1 LKLYLNYAIIRRC
14 NFILHFLLSFI
25 ESQQSEGGELKV
37 KKYELIYILRT
48 DSDDETKQKIQDKL
62 RGIIEE
68 NGEVEVFD
76 VWGNRKLA
84 YQIQKLTD
92 GYYVLVKFTA
102 GPQVPKELDR
112 NLKIMDEAIRHMI
125 INVTDNK

>member
-1 LKLYLNYAIIRRC
+1 M
-14 NFILHFLLSFI
+14 
-25 ESQQSEGGELKV
+25 

-92 GYYVLVKFTA
+92 GYYVLKFQKSLT
-102 GPQVPKELDR
+102 EI
-112 NLKIMDEAIRHMI
+112 LK
-125 INVTDNK
+125 

>member
-1 LKLYLNYAIIRRC
+1 
-14 NFILHFLLSFI
+14 
-25 ESQQSEGGELKV
+25 V

-102 GPQVPKELDR
+102 GV
-112 NLKIMDEAIRHMI
+112 LKFQKSLTEIL
-125 INVTDNK
+125 K

>member
-1 LKLYLNYAIIRRC
+1 M
-14 NFILHFLLSFI
+14 
-25 ESQQSEGGELKV
+25 

-84 YQIQKLTD
+84 YEINYIKE
-92 GYYVLVKFTA
+92 GYYIIVNFEAAVEVVAEVERRSRISDAIIRYMVVK
-102 GPQVPKELDR
+102 Q
-112 NLKIMDEAIRHMI
+112 EA
-125 INVTDNK
+125 

>member
-1 LKLYLNYAIIRRC
+1 
-14 NFILHFLLSFI
+14 
-25 ESQQSEGGELKV
+25 V

-62 RGIIEE
+62 KGIIET
-68 NGEVEVFD
+68 NGEVEAVD
-76 VWGNRKLA
+76 VWGNKKLA
-84 YQIQKLTD
+84 YQIQKMSD

-102 GPQVPKELDR
+102 GPEVPKELDR
-112 NLKIMDEAIRHMI
+112 NLKIMDQAIRHMI

>member
-1 LKLYLNYAIIRRC
+1 
-14 NFILHFLLSFI
+14 
-25 ESQQSEGGELKV
+25 V

-84 YQIQKLTD
+84 Y
-92 GYYVLVKFTA
+92 
-102 GPQVPKELDR
+102 E
-112 NLKIMDEAIRHMI
+112 
-125 INVTDNK
+125 IN

>member
-1 LKLYLNYAIIRRC
+1 M
-14 NFILHFLLSFI
+14 
-25 ESQQSEGGELKV
+25 

-48 DSDDETKQKIQDKL
+48 DSDDETKQRIQDKL

-76 VWGNRKLA
+76 VWGDRKLA

>member
-1 LKLYLNYAIIRRC
+1 M
-14 NFILHFLLSFI
+14 
-25 ESQQSEGGELKV
+25 

-62 RGIIEE
+62 KGIIET
-68 NGEVEVFD
+68 NGEVEAVD
-76 VWGNRKLA
+76 VWGNKKLA
-84 YQIQKLTD
+84 YQIQKMSD

-102 GPQVPKELDR
+102 GPDVPKELDR
-112 NLKIMDEAIRHMI
+112 NLKIMDQAIRHMI

>member
-1 LKLYLNYAIIRRC
+1 M
-14 NFILHFLLSFI
+14 
-25 ESQQSEGGELKV
+25 

-48 DSDDETKQKIQDKL
+48 DSDDETKQKVQDKL
-62 RGIIEE
+62 RSIIEA

-76 VWGNRKLA
+76 VWSNRKLA

>member
-1 LKLYLNYAIIRRC
+1 M
-14 NFILHFLLSFI
+14 
-25 ESQQSEGGELKV
+25 

-48 DSDDETKQKIQDKL
+48 DSDDETKQRIQDKL

-102 GPQVPKELDR
+102 GPQVKK
-112 NLKIMDEAIRHMI
+112 NLTEILK
-125 INVTDNK
+125 